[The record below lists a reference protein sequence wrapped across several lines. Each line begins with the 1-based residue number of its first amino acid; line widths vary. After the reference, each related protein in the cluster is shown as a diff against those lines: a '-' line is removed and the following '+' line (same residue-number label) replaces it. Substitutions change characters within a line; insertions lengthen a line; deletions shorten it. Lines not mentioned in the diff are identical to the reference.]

1 MGRGNITHTLG
12 NVQVPA
18 GQQQQLGEL
27 RSQALTGGGGVSGEE
42 GGHIGRGET
51 HERQRGSKVTCQ

>member
-27 RSQALTGGGGVSGEE
+27 RSQALTGGGG
-42 GGHIGRGET
+42 GGVWRRGWP
-51 HERQRGSKVTCQ
+51 HRQG

>member
-18 GQQQQLGEL
+18 GQQQQQLGEL
-27 RSQALTGGGGVSGEE
+27 RSQALTRGGGGGYLEKRVA
-42 GGHIGRGET
+42 T
-51 HERQRGSKVTCQ
+51 